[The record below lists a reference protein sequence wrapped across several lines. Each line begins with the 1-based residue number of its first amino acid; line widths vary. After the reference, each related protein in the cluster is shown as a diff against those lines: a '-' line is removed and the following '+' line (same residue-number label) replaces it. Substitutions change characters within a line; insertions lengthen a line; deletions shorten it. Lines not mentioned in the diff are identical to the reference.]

1 MRSRGEV
8 VSGLDFMSLMIKIVK
23 MGEKNTKETYKKF
36 VEYYDAYVGDFND
49 DSNMYWSFCEKNDKI
64 LEVGCGTGR
73 VLNCLLD
80 KGLTN
85 ITGVDTSEEMLA
97 VARRKLNKY
106 LKNKNLTLEKH
117 DFTKT
122 PINKDFNKVFITFYT
137 FNYIINKPDKFLR
150 NIYLSMASNS
160 LIIIDLFYPRL
171 FSDPESDNIW
181 TESEIKTGADKKI
194 TLQDKRVFDGEF
206 EKRVQVFVEDD
217 KRTTI
222 ETVRKYYS
230 REEIEKLLHEAGF
243 RNIKLIHGYS
253 IGDSDKFS
261 EDYPLLGFNEFN
273 IDQNRY
279 LKREEAKQNF
289 VVYSHKF
296 Q

>member
-49 DSNMYWSFCEKNDKI
+49 DSNMYLSFCEKGDKI

-73 VLNCLLD
+73 VLKYLLD

-97 VARRKLNKY
+97 VTQKKLNKY
-106 LKNKNLTLEKH
+106 LKDKNLTLEKH
-117 DFTKT
+117 DFAEI
-122 PINKDFNKVFITFYT
+122 PLPEGFNKVFITFYT
-137 FNYIINKPDKFLR
+137 FNYIIDKPDKFLK

-171 FSDPESDNIW
+171 FSDPESDNTW

-253 IGDSDKFS
+253 IGDSDKFF

>member
-1 MRSRGEV
+1 
-8 VSGLDFMSLMIKIVK
+8 MSLMIKIVK

>member
-1 MRSRGEV
+1 
-8 VSGLDFMSLMIKIVK
+8 MSLMIKIVK

-171 FSDPESDNIW
+171 FSDPESDNTW

-194 TLQDKRVFDGEF
+194 ALQDKRVFDGEF
-206 EKRVQVFVEDD
+206 EKRVQVFTEDD
-217 KRTTI
+217 KTTTI

-253 IGDSDKFS
+253 IGDSDKFF

-279 LKREEAKQNF
+279 LNREEAKQNF
-289 VVYSHKF
+289 VIYAHKF